1 MLLQLAYSI
10 YIYIVHSLEITCGES
25 NQMSVLHR
33 GFFPGK
39 TSGSAASVLQAQK
52 LYKSIQLGLRKKSAA
67 DSESADDL

>member
-1 MLLQLAYSI
+1 
-10 YIYIVHSLEITCGES
+10 
-25 NQMSVLHR
+25 MSVLHR